1 VTGFLLGSIA
11 GRVSAHAR
19 CPVLMAR
26 GAPRPGGPVVV
37 GVDGSAHSIGAL
49 AFAAEEASLRKTD
62 LVAVHAWTGPVAVEP
77 GDMLPLVFDPAE
89 LAAEETRL
97 LAEAVAGL
105 SDDYPDLTIT
115 RRVVRGRA
123 AHTLIDHSR
132 IAQLVVVGAKGRG
145 RFAGLPLG
153 SVSQALLRH
162 ADCPV
167 AVVR

>member
-1 VTGFLLGSIA
+1 
-11 GRVSAHAR
+11 
-19 CPVLMAR
+19 
-26 GAPRPGGPVVV
+26 
-37 GVDGSAHSIGAL
+37 
-49 AFAAEEASLRKTD
+49 
-62 LVAVHAWTGPVAVEP
+62 
-77 GDMLPLVFDPAE
+77 MLPLVFDPAE
-89 LAAEETRL
+89 LAADETRL
-97 LAEAVAGL
+97 LSEAVAGL
-105 SDDYPDLTIT
+105 SDDHPDLTIT
-115 RRVVRGRA
+115 KRVVRGRP